1 MGLLFSTCSEL
12 RKSTIWI
19 AYLIDAGNT
28 VIQNTYNIF
37 YLERS
42 SSGAVKSEST
52 MSENVEDLSAAA
64 PAAAAAPA
72 GRQRRKRYDL
82 NNMTEEEKKKMRS
95 DLAAAT
101 RVGLNDVFDKYKG
114 RPFKKKK
121 TESPSQSAETSPKG
135 LPKDPDNY
143 RNREDKNNNKGVT
156 AVKAPKYPTLN
167 RFGIDEDELT
177 KMGADKMKRLI
188 GELVALQ
195 QQAQSGNKN
204 IIQFYKLQQAKPDTA
219 VIIRSHKSRLAF
231 ERYHFSRPYI
241 DEVIRCMDSDEDVAV
256 KRLSLYLAKK
266 HGKILISAAM
276 EAGLSLEKLRA
287 PSGKGSGK
295 KRGPYKKK
303 NERENISQGATDKA
317 L

>member
-1 MGLLFSTCSEL
+1 MLT
-12 RKSTIWI
+12 T
-19 AYLIDAGNT
+19 GNT

-64 PAAAAAPA
+64 PAAAPA

-101 RVGLNDVFDKYKG
+101 R
-114 RPFKKKK
+114 
-121 TESPSQSAETSPKG
+121 
-135 LPKDPDNY
+135 
-143 RNREDKNNNKGVT
+143 GVT